1 MYKSSGSK
9 VESMCDQTLPGW
21 SHDIYDRDWACFSG
35 VKSQA
40 MKPKIEKVADKFRYV
55 IIEKSVRMITA

>member
-9 VESMCDQTLPGW
+9 VESMCDQTMPGW

-55 IIEKSVRMITA
+55 I